1 MTELLEFL
9 KSQSKSD
16 LSGYAF
22 FIILFTYVV
31 FRGIENI
38 IYAIKNN

>member
-1 MTELLEFL
+1 MTELIEFL
-9 KSQSKSD
+9 KSQSSQS
-16 LSGYAF
+16 LGGYAF
-22 FIILFTYVV
+22 FIIVFTYIV